1 MPPTHKLNG
10 AARDAITRASRYHVT
25 EPLYPVPWH
34 AFLTCVWTNSAI
46 TDDCGNPPWIVF
58 DSPEER
64 MAL

>member
-1 MPPTHKLNG
+1 MPTHRLIDVTRNV
-10 AARDAITRASRYHVT
+10 ITRTAMVNVT

-34 AFLTCVWTNSAI
+34 AFLTCMWTNSAV

-58 DSPEER
+58 EPPAER